1 MVKNGKKRIYIIVPA
16 CLLLCLTLTGVSVFE
31 FQSYS
36 AIYHTDISLAHTGV
50 NHLRTAETLLKTLPK
65 NPFDT
70 HTIDQTQSEFTAALT
85 TFVKLNN
92 DLKSLPAISMSVPVY
107 GSSLSAALHVLPIA
121 IEASQ
126 AGIVSC
132 TLLNVLISRF
142 HDPLNTHSQGLTT
155 ADFTALEKDFHLIK
169 AELNL
174 IFNQVNHLQPSDLKL
189 DSRLGKIVATFHKDL
204 PVIQTWLDVVEKLL
218 PVAPTLLGIGTP
230 TNYLIEVLD
239 STELRPGGGFIGNYG
254 IATLS
259 GGRLT
264 AAHIT
269 DTYLLDRAFIAT
281 GHSISYPSAYTW
293 FDLAPSW
300 SLRDSNL
307 DADFP
312 TAARYAELNYAR
324 EGGNVPVQGVIA
336 ITPAFIQHALE
347 ITGPINVPEYH
358 ETVTAQNLIDRIH
371 YYQLGPGR
379 AGGDIPSPDGHS
391 SVRKH
396 FTELLAEHFLARI
409 RQISSSALPRFMQ
422 LLISSLHSK
431 DIQIYLNPSIAE
443 NLLQSYHLNASIQS
457 PQGDSLFVVDA
468 NFSPDK
474 ANRLITN
481 TLNDQVAI
489 DVKGNAIHHVTLH
502 YAWVTHPSPYDGSSV
517 YRDYVRVY
525 APPGSTLQM
534 QQGWQPR
541 GTSRAFGREVWA
553 GYFTLTYGH
562 SNTITLVWK
571 VPGAA
576 MKGAK
581 GWHYQYLIQRQAGAK
596 WALHLQI
603 TLPLC
608 AMVINKSGG
617 LLSGNKQATTFTR
630 PLTEDANLDVDYA
643 C

>member
-1 MVKNGKKRIYIIVPA
+1 MGKNGKQRIYFIVPA
-16 CLLLCLTLTGVSVFE
+16 CLLLCLTLTGVSIFG

-36 AIYHTDISLAHTGV
+36 TIDQNVMSLAHTGV

-65 NPFDT
+65 NPLDT
-70 HTIDQTQSEFTAALT
+70 HTIDQAQSEFTTALT
-85 TFVKLNN
+85 TFVKLDN
-92 DLKSLPAISMSVPVY
+92 DLKSLPTISTSVPVY
-107 GSSLSAALHVLPIA
+107 GSRLSAALHMLPIA
-121 IEASQ
+121 IEASH

-132 TLLNVLISRF
+132 SLLNVLISRF
-142 HDPLNTHSQGLTT
+142 HDPLNTHSHGLTA
-155 ADFTALEKDFHLIK
+155 ADLTTIEKNFHLVK

-174 IFNQVNHLQPSDLKL
+174 IVNQVNHLQPSDLQL
-189 DSRLGKIVATFHKDL
+189 DPRLSKIVAAFHKDL
-204 PVIQTWLDVVEKLL
+204 PVLQAWLDVVAKLL
-218 PVAPTLLGIGTP
+218 PIAPTLLGIGTP

-259 GGRLT
+259 GGRLR

-269 DTYLLDRAFIAT
+269 DTYLLDRAFTAT

-293 FDLAPSW
+293 FDLARSW

-336 ITPAFIQHALE
+336 ITPAFTQHALE

-379 AGGDIPSPDGHS
+379 EGGDIPSPDGHS

-396 FTELLAEHFLARI
+396 FTALLAEHFLARI
-409 RQISSSALPRFMQ
+409 RKVSSSALPQFMQ
-422 LLISSLHSK
+422 LLISSLRSK
-431 DIQIYLNPSIAE
+431 DIQIYLNHSIAE
-443 NLLQSYHLNASIQS
+443 NLLQSYHLDASIQS

-474 ANRLITN
+474 ANRFITN
-481 TLNDQVAI
+481 TLNDQVTI
-489 DVKGNAIHHVTLH
+489 DVKGNAIHHATLH
-502 YAWVTHPSPYDGSSV
+502 YAWVTPPGHYDGSPV

-534 QQGWQPR
+534 QDGWHPR
-541 GTSRAFGREVWA
+541 GTSWAFGREVWA
-553 GYFTLTYGH
+553 GYFTLTYRH
-562 SNTITLVWK
+562 SNTISLVWE

-581 GWHYQYLIQRQAGAK
+581 GWHYQYLIQRQAGAQ

-603 TLPLC
+603 TLPSC
-608 AMVINKSGG
+608 AMVVNKSGG
-617 LLSGNKQATTFTR
+617 LLSINRQAATFTHS
-630 PLTEDANLDVDYA
+630 LTRDANLDVDYA